1 MSNKIFSK
9 FFLLILISGV
19 VGSNNVVIA
28 KAVQKNPYD
37 VLGIGCLPVGM
48 WVTPPD
54 RFRNDAE
61 YKKMAESGIN
71 FVNGFCPNEDTDDD
85 IKMALDLSE
94 KNGLRYFV
102 NRRIVHTAIHAH
114 AQSMNA
120 ELPDEFITGL
130 RKYAD
135 HPAFAGE
142 LLMDEPGKPLIPSV
156 AAFTKSFEMNF
167 PDKMW
172 HVNLFP
178 TYATGGIQTFS
189 YEDYID
195 TWLKY
200 TEPGYLSY
208 DSYPLL
214 KEGGIINDYYYNL
227 DLVRA
232 KTAERRIP
240 FWTFIQ
246 TLSIAQTPGVPD
258 KREPSEADIRWQVW
272 SNLAFG
278 AKGIQYFCY
287 WSPGNGAELFSDAL
301 IDVNGK
307 ETTKYSYVKKLN
319 ADIQKTGKILLECD
333 AAGVIQTAAKP
344 FPLYA
349 PEMKSFGPV
358 LGVTGDDNITG
369 CFKDK
374 TGKYYV
380 LISPLTPEKG
390 ADVTLQL
397 DKKMKYVTLIKGD
410 CTQKVKIKNNR
421 IEQSIGMGEAVLIA
435 F

>member
-1 MSNKIFSK
+1 MRNKLYKKIL
-9 FFLLILISGV
+9 LLIAILGLVQSNYAASGKAIQ
-19 VGSNNVVIA
+19 SNS
-28 KAVQKNPYD
+28 YD
-37 VLGIGCLPVGM
+37 VLKLGRLPIGF

-54 RFRNDAE
+54 KFRNDAE
-61 YKKMAESGIN
+61 YKKIADCGIN
-71 FVNGFCPNEDTDDD
+71 FVNGFCPYEDT
-85 IKMALDLSE
+85 AEEVNQSLDLCE
-94 KNGLRYFV
+94 KYGLKYFV
-102 NRRIVHTAIHAH
+102 NRRSVHTAIHTY
-114 AQSMNA
+114 AQNSD
-120 ELPDEFITGL
+120 EKLLDEFISGF
-130 RKYAD
+130 KNYSD

-142 LLMDEPGKPLIPSV
+142 LLMDEPGKPLIPAV
-156 AAFTKSFEMNF
+156 AAFTKHFEKSF

-200 TEPGYLSY
+200 TEPNYLSY

-214 KEGGIINDYYYNL
+214 KEGGIIKDYFYNL

-232 KTAERRIP
+232 KTLESGIP

-301 IDVNGK
+301 IAVDGK
-307 ETTKYSYVKKLN
+307 ETVKYGYVKRLN
-319 ADIQKTGKILLECD
+319 SDIIKTGKILLECD
-333 AAGVIQTAAKP
+333 AVGVIQTAKEP

-358 LGVTGDDNITG
+358 NGVEGDDNIVG

-374 TGKYYV
+374 KGKFCV
-380 LISPLTPEKG
+380 LISPLTPDKG
-390 ADVTLQL
+390 ADVSLL
-397 DKKMKYVTLIKGD
+397 LEKKVKFVTLIKGN
-410 CTQKVKIKNNR
+410 TSQKVKVKNQR
-421 IEQSIGMGEAVLIA
+421 VEQSIPMGEAVFIE

>member
-1 MSNKIFSK
+1 MNNKVFSK
-9 FFLLILISGV
+9 FLLLILVSGV
-19 VGSNNVVIA
+19 FGSNNVAIA
-28 KAVQKNPYD
+28 KTVQKNQYD

-71 FVNGFCPNEDTDDD
+71 FVNGFSHNENTPDD
-85 IKMALDLSE
+85 IKQALDLCN
-94 KNGLRYFV
+94 KNGLKYFV
-102 NRRIVHTAIHAH
+102 NRRSVHAAIHTHAH
-114 AQSMNA
+114 STATGI
-120 ELPDEFITGL
+120 PDDFIAGL
-130 RKYAD
+130 KEYAD
-135 HPAFAGE
+135 YPAFAGE
-142 LLMDEPGKPLIPSV
+142 LLMDEPGKPLILSV
-156 AAFTKSFEMNF
+156 AAFTKSFENNF

-200 TEPGYLSY
+200 TEPRYLSY

-214 KEGGIINDYYYNL
+214 KEGGIINDYYFNL

-232 KTAERRIP
+232 KTYERKIP

-301 IDVNGK
+301 IAADGR
-307 ETTKYSYVKKLN
+307 ETAKYSYVKKLN
-319 ADIQKTGKILLECD
+319 ADIRMTGKILLDCD
-333 AAGVIQTAAKP
+333 AVGVIQTAVKP
-344 FPLYA
+344 FPLFA
-349 PEMKSFGPV
+349 PEMRNFGPV
-358 LGVTGDDNITG
+358 LRVTGEDNIAG

-374 TGKYYV
+374 RGKYYV

-397 DKKMKYVTLIKGD
+397 DKKVKYVTLIKGD
-410 CTQKVKIKNNR
+410 CAKKIKVNNNR
-421 IEQSIGMGEAVLIA
+421 IAQNIGIGEAVLIA